1 MPAARALRRRL
12 ARAVGG
18 VALFVAGGVQ
28 AHSVPVLPSTCMLAP
43 VTLAANGTT
52 ATVDAPSG
60 TPPLRIVYDVENGTA
75 QLSTDPVVPRSFVA
89 GGIAGTFAPPPLFT
103 ATVLTSGDLLAAA
116 VPLALSLDG
125 TTRTV
130 TVALTTGLAGV
141 PGLVAEGSPIAA
153 DGTFTA
159 VAVATGTGLPAPL
172 ADPLVVRMTC
182 RADPVPDLDQ
192 FRLATETRL
201 RSGRIRAGTVALRA
215 AVRPGPSFT
224 PDFAGRPAILR
235 VRAGDATI
243 AEAVLPNGLAAG
255 AKRRF
260 TGTAAD
266 GASTVRLR
274 FVRRRLGVDE
284 YRLDASLAGAT
295 LPAPASRRVAVDLVM
310 DVGGLVSRAE
320 ARFRAVRRRTQLVL
334 P

>member
-1 MPAARALRRRL
+1 
-12 ARAVGG
+12 
-18 VALFVAGGVQ
+18 
-28 AHSVPVLPSTCMLAP
+28 MLAP

-52 ATVDAPSG
+52 ATVDATSD

-75 QLSTDPVVPRSFVA
+75 QLSTDPVVPRGFLA
-89 GGIAGTFAPPPLFT
+89 GGTPGTFAPPPLFT
-103 ATVLTSGDLLAAA
+103 ATVLTSGDLVAAA
-116 VPLALSLDG
+116 VPLALGLDG
-125 TTRTV
+125 TIRTV
-130 TVALTTGLAGV
+130 PVTLTTGVAGV
-141 PGLVAEGSPIAA
+141 PGLVVEGSPIGA

-172 ADPLVVRMTC
+172 GDPLVVRMTC

-192 FRLATETRL
+192 FRLATETRV
-201 RSGRIRAGTVALRA
+201 RSGKLRAGALALRA
-215 AVRPGPSFT
+215 IVSPGPSFT

-235 VRAGDATI
+235 VRAGDTPI

-260 TGTAAD
+260 AGVAAD
-266 GASTVRLR
+266 GTSTVRLR
-274 FVRRRLGVDE
+274 FLRRRLGVDS
-284 YRLDASLAGAT
+284 YRLDATLAGAT
-295 LPAPASRRVAVDLVM
+295 LPAVSSRRVTVDVTL

-320 ARFRAVRRRTQLVL
+320 ARFRAVRGGTRLVL